1 MPNKKDIFNMTKTYY
16 KTALDNFEL
25 YQKNN
30 ENMMKIF
37 FDQYGD
43 INGDFMKHYEEWL
56 TNSHKAFDDYRKP
69 LTTTAKW
76 YLTASTIWLTTSS
89 RTNKL
94 SLSGSK
100 TG

>member
-1 MPNKKDIFNMTKTYY
+1 MSNKKDIFNMTKTYY
-16 KTALDNFEL
+16 QTALDNFEL

-56 TNSHKAFDDYRKP
+56 TNSHKAFDDYRKMV
-69 LTTTAKW
+69 LDGLD
-76 YLTASTIWLTTSS
+76 YLADNFEQ
-89 RTNKL
+89 NK
-94 SLSGSK
+94 
-100 TG
+100 